1 MIVLGLLLLLATG
14 ALALAVV
21 TSNTESTSVAA
32 FGYTVSDLSL
42 GLLFAAGV
50 LTGLLLMLGVSLLLS
65 GLSRGRA
72 IRARARRARAATSE
86 NERLQEE
93 NDVLRAKLDSD
104 SDSDADTEH
113 PVEPYAGDPYGTD
126 NEQRPTPRRRTKH

>member
-14 ALALAVV
+14 ALAMAVV

-32 FGYTVSDLSL
+32 FGYTVSDVPL

-65 GLSRGRA
+65 GLSRSRA

-86 NERLQEE
+86 NERLQQE
-93 NDVLRAKLDSD
+93 NEALRAKLDD
-104 SDSDADTEH
+104 DNE
-113 PVEPYAGDPYGTD
+113 PVEPYADDPYGTD
-126 NEQRPTPRRRTKH
+126 TENEQRPTSRLRPKH

>member
-1 MIVLGLLLLLATG
+1 MIVLGLLLLLASG

-65 GLSRGRA
+65 GLSRSRA
-72 IRARARRARAATSE
+72 LRARARRARAATSE

-93 NDVLRAKLDSD
+93 NEALRAKLDD
-104 SDSDADTEH
+104 EADADTEH
-113 PVEPYAGDPYGTD
+113 PVEPYAADPYDTD
-126 NEQRPTPRRRTKH
+126 NQQVPAARRRAKP